1 MVHTPFTAAPVRIG
15 VRAMTNLNR
24 RQLLTAAGAGVL
36 AVPATAA
43 LASAQ
48 PAGATAYPSN
58 PVTTGAQREAAAGW
72 PTLAGQKVGVITNPT
87 GILTNLRTIVDEMHE
102 AGTVDIVG
110 VFGPEHGFRGTA
122 QAGGS
127 EGTHTD
133 PRTGITVYDAYGAN
147 AAKME
152 QLFRTSGVETVVF
165 DIQDAGARFYTYI
178 WTMYTAMRAA
188 VATGARF
195 VVLDRPN
202 PTGGTARGP
211 MMTTAYTSGVGAKE
225 IVQAHGMSVG
235 ELARFFDAEFLP
247 ADAGGRLSDLTVVE
261 VKGWRRDVPYAATGL
276 PWVMPSPNMPTPDTA
291 LVYPGTGMFEGT
303 NLSEG
308 RGTTR
313 PFELVGAPYVD
324 YRWAERLAAQ
334 DIPGV
339 EFREAYF
346 TPTFSK
352 HVNTVCGGVQVH
364 ISDPSALDPVRVG
377 VEMLVAAKAL
387 YSEFAWRVD
396 NDPRPYWIDKL
407 SGSTR
412 LREQV
417 TAGASADEVVGAW
430 RAELAEFDRR
440 RQQYLIYRGPAA

>member
-1 MVHTPFTAAPVRIG
+1 
-15 VRAMTNLNR
+15 MTNLNR
-24 RQLLTAAGAGVL
+24 RHFLTAAGLSAASVAATTGT
-36 AVPATAA
+36 ATAA
-43 LASAQ
+43 GSLAAQSSSA
-48 PAGATAYPSN
+48 AYPAN
-58 PVTTGAQREAAAGW
+58 PVTTGAQSAAASGW
-72 PTLAGQKVGVITNPT
+72 SVLAGQRVGVVTNPT

-102 AGTVDIVG
+102 SGAVDIVG

-127 EGTHTD
+127 EGTHED

-147 AAKME
+147 AAKLTTM
-152 QLFRTSGVETVVF
+152 FRTAGVETVVF
-165 DIQDAGARFYTYI
+165 DIQDVGARFYTYI

-188 VATGARF
+188 VAVGARF

-202 PTGGTARGP
+202 PMGGKAFGP
-211 MMTTAYTSGVGAKE
+211 KMTSGYTSGVGAKE

-247 ADAGGRLSDLTVVE
+247 ADAGGRLRELTVVE
-261 VKGWRRDVPYAATGL
+261 AKGWRRDVVFAATGL

-291 LVYPGTGMFEGT
+291 LVYTGTGMFEGT

-339 EFREAYF
+339 GFREAYF
-346 TPTFSK
+346 TPTFNK
-352 HVNTVCGGVQVH
+352 HVGVACGGVQVH
-364 ISDPSALDPVRVG
+364 VEDPAALDPIRVG
-377 VEMLVAAKAL
+377 VEMLVAARAL
-387 YSEFAWRVD
+387 YPQFQWRYD
-396 NDPRPYWIDKL
+396 SYDPVRPYWIDKL
-407 SGSTR
+407 TGSTR

-430 RAELAEFDRR
+430 RVELAAWNARR
-440 RQQYLIYRGPAA
+440 AQHLIYPGPAV